1 MLECGVLTLFLALA
15 CTDPSAPVDSAP
27 IVADPPVQPEVT
39 PGAPVLRRLTEEQY
53 GNTVHALLGADVVL
67 PTALEPDA
75 SASGLR
81 EVGAGTNAVSPHG
94 VEQYE
99 DASYL
104 LARQALAAERRASVV
119 PCTPTATVDDACAAQ
134 FVRTM
139 GRRAWRRSLT
149 DEEVTRLVGV
159 AQLASTQLGDFHE
172 GLAFALAALLQSPN
186 FLYRVELGEPDP
198 SNPALR
204 RLTGAELATRL
215 AYFVWNTTPDDTL
228 LDAAELGALDTDEG
242 LQTQLARMLADPR
255 ARQGVRAF
263 FDDMLRLYLLG
274 DMIKDTTVFVHMS
287 PEVGPA
293 AREETLLGLEALVD
307 EGGDYR
313 SFFTTRRTFVDRKL
327 AAIYGV
333 RAPAREG
340 FGEVTLPAEGG
351 RRGFLGQVGFLAPNA
366 HPVSSSATRR
376 GVFLREVLLCQDI
389 PAPPADVNTS
399 IPEPS
404 EDARTLRERVAVHLE
419 DPSCAGCHRLTDPIG
434 LGLENFDGLA
444 GWRTTEAGAAID
456 PSGELDGA
464 DFADAWELGQVV
476 ADHPRVG
483 ACLAETMYRYAVGRP
498 IADGEEDETS
508 FLAARLALA
517 GHAVQALQREII
529 LSPGFRNVGALP

>member
-1 MLECGVLTLFLALA
+1 MLTLLLALA
-15 CTDPSAPVDSAP
+15 CSDPPAPADTAPVA
-27 IVADPPVQPEVT
+27 AEPPVQPDVT
-39 PGAPVLRRLTEEQY
+39 PGTPILRRLTSEQY
-53 GNTVHALLGADVVL
+53 GNTVHDLLGADLVL
-67 PTALEPDA
+67 PNDLEPDEA
-75 SASGLR
+75 ASGLR

-99 DASYL
+99 EGAYL
-104 LARQALAAERRASVV
+104 LARQALAEDHRAAVV
-119 PCTPTATVDDACAAQ
+119 PCTPSATVDDACAEQ
-134 FVRTM
+134 FVRTL

-149 DEEVTRLVGV
+149 EEEVTRLVGV
-159 AQLASTQLGDFHE
+159 AQLAATQLGDFHQ
-172 GLAFALAALLQSPN
+172 GLEFALAALLQSPN
-186 FLYRVELGEPDP
+186 FLYRVELGEPDA
-198 SNPALR
+198 NDPALR

-215 AYFVWNTTPDDTL
+215 AYFLWNTTPDDTL

-263 FDDMLRLYLLG
+263 FDDMLRLYVLD

-287 PEVGPA
+287 PDVGPA
-293 AREETLLGLEALVD
+293 AREETLLGLEALVA

-313 SFFTTRRTFVDRKL
+313 SFYTTRRTFVDRKL

-340 FGEVTLPAEGG
+340 FGEVTLPDDGG

-366 HPVSSSATRR
+366 HAVSSSATRR
-376 GVFLREVLLCQDI
+376 GIFLREVVLCQEI
-389 PAPPADVNTS
+389 PAPPAGVNTS
-399 IPEPS
+399 IPEPDA
-404 EDARTLRERVAVHLE
+404 DARTLRERVAVHLE
-419 DPSCAGCHRLTDPIG
+419 DPSCASCHRLMDPIG

-444 GWRTTEAGAAID
+444 GWRTTEAGATID
-456 PSGELDGA
+456 PSGELDGVA
-464 DFADAWELGQVV
+464 FADAWELGQVV

-498 IADGEEDETS
+498 IAEGEEDEAAYLT
-508 FLAARLALA
+508 ARLALA
-517 GHAVQALQREII
+517 GHAVQALQSDIV